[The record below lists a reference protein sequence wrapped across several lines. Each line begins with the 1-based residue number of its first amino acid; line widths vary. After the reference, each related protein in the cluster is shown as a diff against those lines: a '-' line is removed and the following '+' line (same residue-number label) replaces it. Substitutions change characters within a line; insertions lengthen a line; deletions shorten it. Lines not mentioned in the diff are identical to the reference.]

1 YADLREK
8 TPPIFYVPYV
18 QNVNGPGRM
27 VVELRTAATPGGVLP
42 EVRAAV
48 ESLDR
53 DLPLIDVRTMK
64 QQVKSTFSDE
74 QALAQ
79 LTGCFSLLALA
90 LACIGIYG
98 IMAYTVTARTAE
110 IGLRIALGAT
120 ATQVIGRILREAFWL
135 AAFGILVGLA
145 AALWLARFIGSMLYG
160 LGIADPLTLGA
171 TALVLISISLL
182 AAFAPARRAAHIDP
196 IRALRHD

>member
-1 YADLREK
+1 L
-8 TPPIFYVPYV
+8 T
-18 QNVNGPGRM
+18 
-27 VVELRTAATPGGVLP
+27 
-42 EVRAAV
+42 EVRGVV

-53 DLPLIDVRTMK
+53 DLPLIDVRTMR
-64 QQVKSTFSDE
+64 QQVRSTFADE

-120 ATQVIGRILREAFWL
+120 ATQVLGRILREAFWL
-135 AAFGILVGLA
+135 AGFGVMIGLA
-145 AALWLARFIGSMLYG
+145 VALWLARFIGAMLYG
-160 LGIADPLTLGA
+160 LGVADPLTLGA
-171 TALVLISISLL
+171 TALLLTSVSLL
-182 AAFAPARRAAHIDP
+182 AAFAPARRASHIDP
-196 IRALRHD
+196 IRALRHE

>member
-1 YADLREK
+1 
-8 TPPIFYVPYV
+8 
-18 QNVNGPGRM
+18 M
-27 VVELRTAATPGGVLP
+27 
-42 EVRAAV
+42 
-48 ESLDR
+48 
-53 DLPLIDVRTMK
+53 IDVRTM
-64 QQVKSTFSDE
+64 QEQVKSTFADE

-120 ATQVIGRILREAFWL
+120 ATQVIGRILGEALWL
-135 AAFGILVGLA
+135 AGFGILVGLT
-145 AALWLARFIGSMLYG
+145 AALWLARFIGAMLYG
-160 LGIADPLTLGA
+160 LGIADPLTMGA
-171 TALVLISISLL
+171 TALLLICVSLM